1 MPGHFTH
8 IYMARRLAD
17 WLSSQK
23 SFNPDDV
30 VGIVPGDVSE
40 ALGAGALGLMGSAN
54 QLTPER
60 AAQLMRDWPKFTAL
74 GAVGPDLFFYCQD
87 FSSESFTEHAFPDD
101 LLMLA
106 MRVVYSLG
114 RNSHESMRPLA
125 ALLAEANQVFAG
137 IVRVLIKLESIW
149 DDFVSVYS
157 GAIDPVTNLL
167 AAAVDSV
174 SGGVVTEAGKA
185 FDNVLSGIKRVLAE
199 EVATSDDFFAPFAL
213 RARNGWDEKSFA
225 WSDMLHYRKTSQM
238 PRNLLIEAS
247 RQFDLDH
254 DRAKFEQFQ
263 AFALG
268 WISHV
273 GTDVIGHS
281 FVNEQ
286 AGGPFRTHWQRHHL
300 VENHMDAWIYREA
313 GEGGCLTSDPLGA
326 NDIYPDIGQSALVF
340 ALALDDAN
348 PGGWERP
355 VTLPAD
361 AMEARDAVELSGEM
375 PQWLAE
381 GILQAMIA
389 TYHVGGD
396 TEPENL
402 GGDDFS
408 ITSPSTLAALE
419 NLLTGADVTVN
430 EPLGQLVECIAKPAG
445 FDVPRGYPQPWEIQ
459 VSYRFMLTYYQL
471 AFWGGF
477 DLARPRSP
485 AFIEWPSVTSKPS
498 EPSSASPE
506 ARSSNEGSPGWA
518 MDVLGKLGGDIGPG
532 LQRLGEIVRA
542 ASSPGSFPLRYA
554 LYQIALWGWDML
566 SRAHNILAHT
576 GFVLPH
582 GERTYA
588 DTGELMLSNEIDLG
602 LITLGATADPSF
614 VEMFASS
621 VNVIS
626 SLDFDAALIGPRRDP
641 RPASYPFLPVRPEQ
655 LADLQVGEED
665 RVTLLSLV
673 KRGGV
678 TGPDEFKR
686 PWTHPDQSRRRSGE
700 LYPTPGEL
708 SDIAAELEEV
718 GRLGDLQQILEAGV
732 PLAAGT
738 VSGPYPAG
746 ATPADVLFR
755 TGKPVDAT
763 ERSEYENAVSP
774 AHTDALNERLIGR
787 SPDQDRSPLGDPLQF
802 CAYLIG
808 RISSEHCYEADFNM
822 DADRGYGYRCWDW
835 IRSDDVGV
843 DHRSREYRVPR
854 VPPEGARAS
863 RGGSPGAT
871 RGWSGAAPDAVQ
883 VPLQL
888 RYLDQRDH
896 SRQNGS
902 QSSASSERRAGEGR
916 PT

>member
-30 VGIVPGDVSE
+30 VGMMPGEVSE
-40 ALGAGALGLMGSAN
+40 ALGAEAVGLMGSAN

-60 AAQLMRDWPKFTAL
+60 AAKLMRDWPKFTAL

-87 FSSESFTEHAFPDD
+87 FSSESFTEHPFPDD

-137 IVRVLIKLESIW
+137 IVRVLIKLESVW
-149 DDFVSVYS
+149 DDFLSVYS

-185 FDNVLSGIKRVLAE
+185 FDNVLNGIKRVLAE

-300 VENHMDAWIYREA
+300 VENHMDAWVYREA
-313 GEGGCLTSDPLGA
+313 GEGGCLTSDALGA
-326 NDIYPDIGQSALVF
+326 NDIYPDIGQSALAF

-348 PGGWERP
+348 PNGRERP

-381 GILQAMIA
+381 GILRAMIA

-430 EPLGQLVECIAKPAG
+430 EPLGQLVERIVKPAG

-506 ARSSNEGSPGWA
+506 ARSSNEGSPSWA

-554 LYQIALWGWDML
+554 LYQIAL
-566 SRAHNILAHT
+566 
-576 GFVLPH
+576 
-582 GERTYA
+582 
-588 DTGELMLSNEIDLG
+588 
-602 LITLGATADPSF
+602 
-614 VEMFASS
+614 
-621 VNVIS
+621 
-626 SLDFDAALIGPRRDP
+626 
-641 RPASYPFLPVRPEQ
+641 
-655 LADLQVGEED
+655 
-665 RVTLLSLV
+665 
-673 KRGGV
+673 
-678 TGPDEFKR
+678 
-686 PWTHPDQSRRRSGE
+686 
-700 LYPTPGEL
+700 
-708 SDIAAELEEV
+708 
-718 GRLGDLQQILEAGV
+718 
-732 PLAAGT
+732 
-738 VSGPYPAG
+738 
-746 ATPADVLFR
+746 
-755 TGKPVDAT
+755 
-763 ERSEYENAVSP
+763 
-774 AHTDALNERLIGR
+774 
-787 SPDQDRSPLGDPLQF
+787 
-802 CAYLIG
+802 
-808 RISSEHCYEADFNM
+808 
-822 DADRGYGYRCWDW
+822 
-835 IRSDDVGV
+835 
-843 DHRSREYRVPR
+843 
-854 VPPEGARAS
+854 
-863 RGGSPGAT
+863 
-871 RGWSGAAPDAVQ
+871 
-883 VPLQL
+883 
-888 RYLDQRDH
+888 
-896 SRQNGS
+896 
-902 QSSASSERRAGEGR
+902 
-916 PT
+916 